1 MILCQVRL
9 YSCTLVGID
18 NFRQRVGALNGSL
31 PSPALFFR
39 CRNIIQLLKCSVDFF
54 ILSFRYR
61 LDVHRQ
67 RMDATVVVYL
77 AFIHRFAF
85 WATDFNF
92 TAQFCST

>member
-39 CRNIIQLLKCSVDFF
+39 CRNIIQL
-54 ILSFRYR
+54 
-61 LDVHRQ
+61 
-67 RMDATVVVYL
+67 
-77 AFIHRFAF
+77 
-85 WATDFNF
+85 
-92 TAQFCST
+92 